1 MNPVESETKKDLRA
15 AAHTARELGPEYETE
30 VMDGFLRRLD
40 ERLEAQ
46 IAVRVRREL
55 GSAAAERRP
64 SRRRGFG
71 GAFQYVSLVMALPL
85 SAVGANF
92 GHAGG
97 LVIVW
102 AGIVGLNFVQMRGQR
117 YDDQDERRPR
127 TNRDE
132 WS

>member
-1 MNPVESETKKDLRA
+1 
-15 AAHTARELGPEYETE
+15 
-30 VMDGFLRRLD
+30 
-40 ERLEAQ
+40 LEAQ